1 MTENSKLLA
10 QIEAQRKKQAETTPS
25 TQPKKP
31 STPII
36 DSPVVRLDAKNDGA
50 KDELRR
56 LDLATVY
63 RNWFHPKSEYSSG
76 NEVNLSCF
84 NTDFH
89 KGGDVNPQFG
99 INTTL
104 NTYYCHACNVRGDI
118 IDLAAVR
125 FGLADSD
132 YRCPQERVHEAVKL
146 AGEELCGMAFVH
158 RGGAWYRVPDAQ
170 PIATPAATAAPAHP
184 APPPDRIAAQ
194 PTPPPTG
201 TAAQPTP
208 PPAPVAA
215 PVAAGVEVNGIQVV
229 RLHAQRAAVQPQA
242 PAVLP
247 PIRQQDEVVEYVEDD
262 EADEPPPV
270 IELNW
275 REILPAGSIGY
286 KYMEVVTKDDVPEE
300 YHFWTVL
307 SLMSVICG
315 RDVCLWEASPVYS
328 NIFTCMIGRTGA
340 GKSQADGR
348 AYDLAA
354 MAVPHQEGNE
364 MNRGVKI
371 ISSPG
376 SGEDLSK
383 HFQHRI
389 PSPVPAPQP
398 GQKGQPKVIVPDI
411 EVDSVRGL
419 VKYGEMQKIVA
430 KMRSQSSSLESILLE
445 LYDTS
450 RAPMGGSSLTG
461 GSTKA
466 MNYFGCLTT
475 TTQLD
480 MARRLLTSDQ
490 IDSGF
495 LNRWIFVIGKEKP
508 RISRP
513 HPIPMDSLIGDMRQL
528 SEWARGIALHH
539 GGRIEF
545 DESTGGSGEIFDA
558 FNLDIAQPLEKTAPI
573 YARSSLLYK
582 KLTLIL
588 AINSKEQ
595 VISKDTVLAAQ
606 QLWKYVTD
614 CLRVVEGRIL
624 GNDSSELNDR
634 VFNWIKDQQD
644 TSSMGLPL
652 GPNMKNILRRFDNRF
667 GLDAYRIKQIIANMR
682 DVGMLMELNDGRM
695 DVSRKKGIMYI
706 VTEEWRD

>member
-1 MTENSKLLA
+1 MTQNSKLLA
-10 QIEAQRKKQAETTPS
+10 QIEAQRKKQQETSPS
-25 TQPKKP
+25 SVSQPKKP
-31 STPII
+31 SATIR

-63 RNWFHPKSEYSSG
+63 RNWFHPTSEYSSG

-125 FGLADSD
+125 FGIADSD

-146 AGEELCGMAFVH
+146 AGEELCGMAFTN
-158 RGGAWYRVPDAQ
+158 RGGAWYRVPDA
-170 PIATPAATAAPAHP
+170 TPAAPAVPVAPQAPAAP
-184 APPPDRIAAQ
+184 
-194 PTPPPTG
+194 
-201 TAAQPTP
+201 
-208 PPAPVAA
+208 PVAG
-215 PVAAGVEVNGIQVV
+215 GVEVNGIQVV
-229 RLHAQRAAVQPQA
+229 RLNAARSPITPTPPVA
-242 PAVLP
+242 LP
-247 PIRQQDEVVEYVEDD
+247 PVRQQESIIEPVESLEDQ
-262 EADEPPPV
+262 APPPV
-270 IELNW
+270 ISLNW

-286 KYMEVVTKDDVPEE
+286 KYMELVTKDDIPEE

-348 AYDLAA
+348 AYELAA
-354 MAVPHQEGNE
+354 MAVPHKEGDE
-364 MNRGVKI
+364 TNRGVKI

-389 PSPVPAPQP
+389 PSPLPPAIP
-398 GQKGQPKVIVPDI
+398 GQKGKPKVVVPDI

-430 KMRSQSSSLESILLE
+430 KMRAQSSSLESILLE

-475 TTQLD
+475 TTQLE
-480 MARRLLTSDQ
+480 MARKLLTSDQ
-490 IDSGF
+490 VESGF
-495 LNRWIFVIGKEKP
+495 LNRWIFVIGQEKP

-513 HPIPMDSLIGDMRQL
+513 RPIPMDSLIGDFRQL
-528 SEWARGIALHH
+528 SDWARGIAMHH
-539 GGRIEF
+539 GTRIEF
-545 DESTGGSGEIFDA
+545 DESAGGSGELFDE
-558 FNLDIAQPLEKTAPI
+558 FNLNVAQPLERTAPI
-573 YARSSLLYK
+573 YARSSLLFK
-582 KLTLIL
+582 KLTLL
-588 AINSKEQ
+588 MAINSREQ

-606 QLWKYVTD
+606 ALWQYAVD

-624 GNDSSELNDR
+624 GNDSAELENR
-634 VFNWIKDQQD
+634 VFDWIKEQQD
-644 TSSMGLPL
+644 TSAFGLPI
-652 GPNMKNILRRFDNRF
+652 GPNMKNIMRKFQGRY
-667 GLDAYRIKQIIANMR
+667 GLDTYKIKQLINNMR
-682 DVGMLMELNDGRM
+682 EVGMLQELNDSRT
-695 DVSRKKGIMYI
+695 DVKRKKGIMYI
-706 VTEEWRD
+706 VKDEWKD